1 MTNKIPNI
9 RFKGFTDDWEQRKL
23 GEIVER
29 VTRKNQSLQSQLPLT
44 ISAQFGLID
53 QNEFFDKRIAS
64 KDVSGYYLIKN
75 GEFAYNKSTSVDAP
89 WGAIKRLDRYEMGVL
104 STLYIVFRI
113 RDSIKT
119 NSDYIVTY
127 YDTNIWHK
135 EVKAIAAEGARNHG
149 LLNITPSDFFET
161 VIALPKDFEEQQK
174 IGEYFSNLDNLITL
188 HQRKCEQTKELKKFM
203 LQKMF
208 PKKGEKNPE
217 IRFPGFTDD
226 WEQRKLGEVADKT
239 YGGGTPK
246 TSIEEYWQG
255 NIPWIQSQ
263 DLSENKVFGVE
274 PRKYINQKA
283 IENSATKIIPKNSI
297 AIITRVGVGKL
308 ALMPISYCTSQD
320 FLSLSSLKINELYAT
335 YVIYK
340 MLQIEK
346 EKVQGTSIKGITSAE
361 LLSKKIDVPIKYAE
375 QQKVGEYFSNLD
387 CLITLHQRK
396 CEQLKELKKFMLQNM
411 FPKKG

>member
-23 GEIVER
+23 GEL
-29 VTRKNQSLQSQLPLT
+29 VT
-44 ISAQFGLID
+44 F
-53 QNEFFDKRIAS
+53 S
-64 KDVSGYYLIKN
+64 KGSGYSKGDLLKEGTPIILY
-75 GEFAYNKSTSVDAP
+75 G
-89 WGAIKRLDRYEMGVL
+89 RLY
-104 STLYIVFRI
+104 TKY
-113 RDSIKT
+113 
-119 NSDYIVTY
+119 
-127 YDTNIWHK
+127 
-135 EVKAIAAEGARNHG
+135 
-149 LLNITPSDFFET
+149 ET
-161 VIALPKDFEEQQK
+161 VISNVDTFVEPKGKSVFSKGGEVIVPGSGETAEDISIASVVEESGVLLGGDLNIITPPKEINSAFLAISISNGKPHKDMAKMAQGKSVVHLHNSDLAKIDFPFPIYEEQCR
-174 IGEYFSNLDNLITL
+174 ISNQFAELDNLITL

>member
-1 MTNKIPNI
+1 MKTNGVPKI
-9 RFKGFTDDWEQRKL
+9 RFK
-23 GEIVER
+23 
-29 VTRKNQSLQSQLPLT
+29 
-44 ISAQFGLID
+44 
-53 QNEFFDKRIAS
+53 
-64 KDVSGYYLIKN
+64 
-75 GEFAYNKSTSVDAP
+75 
-89 WGAIKRLDRYEMGVL
+89 
-104 STLYIVFRI
+104 
-113 RDSIKT
+113 
-119 NSDYIVTY
+119 
-127 YDTNIWHK
+127 
-135 EVKAIAAEGARNHG
+135 
-149 LLNITPSDFFET
+149 
-161 VIALPKDFEEQQK
+161 
-174 IGEYFSNLDNLITL
+174 
-188 HQRKCEQTKELKKFM
+188 
-203 LQKMF
+203 
-208 PKKGEKNPE
+208 
-217 IRFPGFTDD
+217 GFTDD

-396 CEQLKELKKFMLQNM
+396 CEQIKELKKFMLQKMFPKKGEKNPEIRFPGFTDGWEQRKFGELYEKVSRKNDMTYGTEQIISVANMYYKVDANVKRQDYLKTYNIFELGDIAFEGNKSKHFAHGRFVENTIGNGIVSHVFDVFKPIMDFNLSFWKYYINYEGVMGPILTRVTKASTMMTNLVSKDFLNEDILVPSIAEQQKIGEYLSNLDYLITLHQRKCEQLKELKKFMLQNM

>member
-23 GEIVER
+23 GEI
-29 VTRKNQSLQSQLPLT
+29 
-44 ISAQFGLID
+44 
-53 QNEFFDKRIAS
+53 
-64 KDVSGYYLIKN
+64 
-75 GEFAYNKSTSVDAP
+75 
-89 WGAIKRLDRYEMGVL
+89 
-104 STLYIVFRI
+104 
-113 RDSIKT
+113 
-119 NSDYIVTY
+119 
-127 YDTNIWHK
+127 
-135 EVKAIAAEGARNHG
+135 
-149 LLNITPSDFFET
+149 
-161 VIALPKDFEEQQK
+161 
-174 IGEYFSNLDNLITL
+174 
-188 HQRKCEQTKELKKFM
+188 
-203 LQKMF
+203 
-208 PKKGEKNPE
+208 
-217 IRFPGFTDD
+217 
-226 WEQRKLGEVADKT
+226 ADKT

-396 CEQLKELKKFMLQNM
+396 CEQTKELKKFMLQKMFPKKGEKNPEIRFPGFTDDWEQRKLGELVTFSKGSGYSKGDLLKEGTPIILYGRLYTKYETVISNVDTFVEPKGKSVFSKGGEVIVPGSGETAEDISIASVVEESGVLLGGDLNIITPPKEINSAFLAISISNGKPHKDMAKMAQGKSVVHLHNSDLAKIDFPFPIYEEQCRISNQFAELDNLITLHQRKCEQLKELKKFMLQNM